1 MKLYYVPQTR
11 SNRPRWLLEELGE
24 PYQMV
29 RLDPRKGDTKTPE
42 YLKVHPLGKVPAL
55 EDGETTIFESAAIV
69 AWLAEKYVE
78 KKLAPPIGAAERAPY
93 FQWLFFGMATLEP
106 PLADFAWHT
115 RLLPEEKRIAAVA
128 ERAREALPQLF
139 TVVSDA
145 LAGRPYLIGE
155 QFTAA
160 DVVVGS
166 NVMWA
171 GSMGLLASHPELVA
185 YAKRLHDR
193 PACKRSRAD

>member
-11 SNRPRWLLEELGE
+11 SNRPRWLLEELGV
-24 PYQMV
+24 PYEMV
-29 RLDPRKGDTKTPE
+29 RLDPRKGDTQAPE

-55 EDGETTIFESAAIV
+55 EHEGVSIFESAAIV
-69 AWLAEKYVE
+69 AWLADRFIEKGF
-78 KKLAPPIGAAERAPY
+78 APAPTAPERGQY

-115 RLLPEEKRIAAVA
+115 RLLPEDKRVPAVA
-128 ERAREALPQLF
+128 ERARAALPQLF
-139 TVVSDA
+139 SVLEEA
-145 LAGRPYLIGE
+145 LAGRSFLMGE
-155 QFTAA
+155 QITAA

-171 GSMGLLASHPELVA
+171 SAMGLLHTHANLSA
-185 YAKRLHDR
+185 YARRLHDR
-193 PACKRSRAD
+193 PACKRARAD

>member
-24 PYQMV
+24 PYEMV

-69 AWLAEKYVE
+69 AWLADKYME
-78 KKLAPPIGAAERAPY
+78 KKLAPPHGAPERATY

-115 RLLPEEKRIAAVA
+115 RLLSEERRIAAVA

-139 TVVSDA
+139 AVVSDA
-145 LAGRPYLIGE
+145 LTGRQWLLGD
-155 QFTAA
+155 QFTAC

-171 GSMGLLASHPELVA
+171 GALGLLHGHPDLQA

-193 PACKRSRAD
+193 PACKRARAD